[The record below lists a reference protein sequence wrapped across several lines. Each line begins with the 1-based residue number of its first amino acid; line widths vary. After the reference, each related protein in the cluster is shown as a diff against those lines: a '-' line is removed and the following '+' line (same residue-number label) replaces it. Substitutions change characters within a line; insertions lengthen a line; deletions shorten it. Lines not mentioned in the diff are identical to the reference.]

1 MYKFQFTS
9 FDNKEYLKISATPN
23 VKSLINKVRREP
35 SHSPFVNF
43 DISDLI
49 LEHLPY
55 LKIKVE
61 DEALKEIITEA
72 TMYFRKGSIEE
83 IFNIIKDK
91 IEKKN

>member
-9 FDNKEYLKISATPN
+9 FDNKDYLKISTTSN
-23 VKSLINKVRREP
+23 VKSLINKVRRE
-35 SHSPFVNF
+35 SSSSPFINF

-72 TMYFRKGSIEE
+72 TMYFRKGNTEE

-91 IEKKN
+91 IEKRN